1 MKRIVVAVD
10 FSSTTRDV
18 IGHASTLAHKFGAEL
33 WIMHVAPP
41 DLDYF
46 KGMGR
51 DERTSVAEGLHV
63 EHRWLQDQ
71 ARELRESGVNA
82 SGLLVRGTP
91 VDAIL
96 DEATKLRADLIIM
109 GSHGHTAMY
118 RALVGS
124 VSEGVLR
131 ATSVPVLIVPPT
143 GTERS

>member
-1 MKRIVVAVD
+1 MKRILCAVD
-10 FSSTTRDV
+10 FSNVTREV

-33 WIMHVAPP
+33 WIVHVAPP

-46 KGMGR
+46 KAMDR
-51 DERTSVAEGLHV
+51 EERNAVASGLHA
-63 EHRWLQDQ
+63 EHHWMQEQ

-82 SGLLVRGTP
+82 SGLLLRGAP

-96 DEATKLRADLIIM
+96 DEANKLNADLIIM

-118 RALVGS
+118 RVLVGS

-131 ATSVPVLIVPPT
+131 GATVPVLFIPASTP
-143 GTERS
+143 GS